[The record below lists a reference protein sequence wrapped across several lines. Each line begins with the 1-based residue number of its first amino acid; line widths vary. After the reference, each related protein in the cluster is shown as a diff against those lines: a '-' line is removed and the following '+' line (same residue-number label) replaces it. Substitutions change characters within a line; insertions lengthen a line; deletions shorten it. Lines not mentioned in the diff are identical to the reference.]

1 MPPKVSI
8 VTTTYNGQK
17 YLEESIGSML
27 SQTFDDF
34 EFIIVD
40 EGSTDNTLETLRKM
54 DDPRIRIIQQKNQA
68 QARALIVGDEQA
80 RGELIARIDQDD
92 YSLSNRLM
100 RQVNFMDTHSTVT
113 LCGSRFEELYGD
125 NFIPQRVQFAQTDA

>member
-1 MPPKVSI
+1 MI
-8 VTTTYNGQK
+8 
-17 YLEESIGSML
+17 LEYGS
-27 SQTFDDF
+27 S
-34 EFIIVD
+34 
-40 EGSTDNTLETLRKM
+40 SK
-54 DDPRIRIIQQKNQA
+54 KNQA

-113 LCGSRFEELYGD
+113 LYGSRFEELYGD